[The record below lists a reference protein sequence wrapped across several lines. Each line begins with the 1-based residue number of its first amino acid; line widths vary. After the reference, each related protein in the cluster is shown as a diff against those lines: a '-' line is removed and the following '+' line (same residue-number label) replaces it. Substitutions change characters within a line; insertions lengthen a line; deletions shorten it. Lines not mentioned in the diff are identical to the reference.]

1 MLLQLKAN
9 ISTKFI
15 MLTLS
20 HKKLTVWEF
29 STDLV
34 SEIYLL
40 TDSYPSNEQY
50 GLITQMRRA
59 SISIVSNLSEGASRK
74 SKIEK
79 SRFFEIARSSLV
91 ELDAQIEV
99 SIKLNFVQRAD
110 LRTLSEKMNSTF
122 SLLTGLI
129 KSCQ

>member
-1 MLLQLKAN
+1 
-9 ISTKFI
+9 

-50 GLITQMRRA
+50 GLISQMRRA

>member
-50 GLITQMRRA
+50 GLISQMRRA

>member
-1 MLLQLKAN
+1 LLLQLKAN

-50 GLITQMRRA
+50 GLISQMRRA